1 MMAYRILQVNIP
13 EIGRLILLFGL
24 LNLLLQTLLFQKNLW
39 ILLLCRCLSVDFIP
53 TVELKTL
60 DFLLET

>member
-39 ILLLCRCLSVDFIP
+39 ILLLCRRLSVDFIP